1 MRYMLRGMREHFRE
15 RVMLLL
21 KEMGSPFAVCLQMV
35 REWMDKGNDHIF
47 YKIHKNLLS
56 DLSVSNQNQIF
67 GFRGFTLKDDPYEG
81 FIKDIYEHMDRAL
94 SYEPG
99 GSYLRGGCSRYGMYS
114 GDEPLLPEAAG
125 KGIYF
130 TGNRNRDEDFGKR
143 RLQSAGGKIG

>member
-81 FIKDIYEHMDRAL
+81 FIKDIYEHMDREHYPMSLEAL
-94 SYEPG
+94 IYGADVAAMVCIRAMSLYCQKPQEKESILQATETEMRILEKG
-99 GSYLRGGCSRYGMYS
+99 VCS
-114 GDEPLLPEAAG
+114 LQAA
-125 KGIYF
+125 K
-130 TGNRNRDEDFGKR
+130 
-143 RLQSAGGKIG
+143 